1 MNIRLLSCALLFN
14 AITLNG
20 CQRMPPTKPPQFMK
34 PNLQAMLPR
43 VAYKKM
49 AQRVMANTLA
59 LGKGCPARHREFCR
73 EQMVIVAALNAKWL
87 DVPNALQKLD
97 SGFLSI
103 FLLKLKDKNPD
114 ARFQW
119 EFVTTN
125 ELLVAYRFRRI
136 LGCYPTGDLADF
148 EQEYS
153 HELEQ
158 VKNEEYQKR
167 LELIPTE
174 KSHHIIIEESG
185 RLADALLQL
194 PKE

>member
-1 MNIRLLSCALLFN
+1 MNIHLLSCTLLFN
-14 AITLNG
+14 AIALNG

-59 LGKGCPARHREFCR
+59 LGKGPARHREFCR

-125 ELLVAYRFRRI
+125 ELLVSLRLRRI
-136 LGCYPTGDLADF
+136 LGCYHTGDLADF

-158 VKNEEYQKR
+158 VKAEEYQKR
-167 LELIPTE
+167 LTLVPTE
-174 KSHHIIIEESG
+174 KGQHIIIEESG
-185 RLADALLQL
+185 RLADAILQL

>member
-1 MNIRLLSCALLFN
+1 MNIRLLSCTLLFN
-14 AITLNG
+14 AIALNG

-59 LGKGCPARHREFCR
+59 LGKGKPARHREYCR
-73 EQMVIVAALNAKWL
+73 ERMANVAALNANWL
-87 DVPNALQKLD
+87 NVPNALLQLD
-97 SGFLSI
+97 SSFLSM
-103 FLLKLKDKNPD
+103 FLINIKDKNPD
-114 ARFQW
+114 TRFQW

-125 ELLVAYRFRRI
+125 EKLVAFRFRRI
-136 LGCYPTGDLADF
+136 LGCYYTKDLADF
-148 EQEYS
+148 EQEYG
-153 HELEQ
+153 HELEH

-167 LELIPTE
+167 LTLVPTE
-174 KSHHIIIEESG
+174 KSHHIIIEEAG